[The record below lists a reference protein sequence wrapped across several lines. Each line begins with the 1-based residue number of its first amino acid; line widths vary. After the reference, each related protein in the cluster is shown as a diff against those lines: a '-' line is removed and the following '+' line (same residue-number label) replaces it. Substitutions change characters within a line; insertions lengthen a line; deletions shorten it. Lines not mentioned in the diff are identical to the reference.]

1 MTRDLPPLPP
11 GAVLLHVGPYKTG
24 STAIQQSL
32 FDQRAV
38 LADHGVHYPDK
49 WRRLFREGHS
59 LMRWA
64 PRGRAVPPV
73 SVWDDFAAGVRARNE
88 RVCIS
93 TEDFGRL
100 RNPDRSRKIVSDLGA
115 DRLHVLAVAR
125 AYHRLLPSHWQERV
139 KSTEKLTYDEWL
151 HHVFEGDESQP
162 ANRSFWTSHDI
173 KRMATQWLDVLPPD
187 RFTVVVSDDSDR
199 LLVSHVFERLLDL
212 PEGLLAPAGSA
223 NASLSASA
231 CEVLRRVN
239 QAFAERGW
247 SDRHYRALVRH
258 GVVRGLQGVGPQSG
272 DAPMPPLPEWV
283 RPLVARRSQ
292 ARIDAIRT
300 LGLRVIGDPER
311 LLPPD
316 LGAGDFAGSAPTTV
330 SVETA
335 AAGVVGASR
344 GVVARAPRP
353 QDADPRLIAIHH
365 PCTGSVGAVR
375 AG

>member
-1 MTRDLPPLPP
+1 M
-11 GAVLLHVGPYKTG
+11 
-24 STAIQQSL
+24 
-32 FDQRAV
+32 

-239 QAFAERGW
+239 QALR
-247 SDRHYRALVRH
+247 RAGLVR
-258 GVVRGLQGVGPQSG
+258 
-272 DAPMPPLPEWV
+272 PPLSSAGAAWR
-283 RPLVARRSQ
+283 RPGSPGCRPAVGRRT
-292 ARIDAIRT
+292 DAAPS
-300 LGLRVIGDPER
+300 RV
-311 LLPPD
+311 
-316 LGAGDFAGSAPTTV
+316 GSAARGPAQPGPYRCHPY
-330 SVETA
+330 S
-335 AAGVVGASR
+335 GASGHR
-344 GVVARAPRP
+344 RPGATAP
-353 QDADPRLIAIHH
+353 A
-365 PCTGSVGAVR
+365 
-375 AG
+375 